1 MALRLVHS
9 KSEKLMAKDPDP
21 KRNLANDLD
30 ALFKLPLAEF
40 TGARNALA
48 AQLKKTG
55 AVDDASIVKSLAKPS
70 ISAWAVNQVYWQ
82 HRDEFD
88 DLMAAGN
95 RLQQLQTSG
104 FAGKF
109 GAMRASLDARREA
122 LTHLS
127 DLTTTLLKEAGHN
140 PTVETIRRVTSTL
153 EALSSYA
160 GVEGGP
166 TPGRLTQ
173 DVDPPGFE
181 TLASMIPIGR
191 AAKANQEIARNESS
205 QKAAAAK
212 ARSDVQKNR
221 KLKAT
226 RQAKIAAAKVS
237 LQTAKK
243 SLAEARA
250 ELHRVE
256 SAQKKASTEAQEA
269 QKHRRE
275 AEERLKHARLVAEQA
290 VKRATGMAEEAR
302 DAAKAIERANRAL
315 AQATKELESLFRESS
330 R

>member
-1 MALRLVHS
+1 MTLRLVHS
-9 KSEKLMAKDPDP
+9 KSEKLMAKNPDP
-21 KRNLANDLD
+21 KRNLSNDVE
-30 ALFKLPLAEF
+30 ALFKLPLGEF

-55 AVDDASIVKSLAKPS
+55 GADDASIVKSLAKPS

-82 HRDEFD
+82 HRDAFD

-104 FAGKF
+104 LAGKV

-127 DLTTTLLKEAGHN
+127 DLATTLLREAGHN
-140 PTVETIRRVTSTL
+140 PTVETIRRVTTTL

-181 TLASMIPIGR
+181 TLASMIPIAR
-191 AAKANQEIARNESS
+191 TAKAQQEITRSTTS
-205 QKAAAAK
+205 QKAAASK

-221 KLKAT
+221 QLEAT

-237 LQTAKK
+237 IQTAKK

-250 ELHRVE
+250 ELQRLE
-256 SAQKKASTEAQEA
+256 SAQKKASAEAQEA

-290 VKRATGMAEEAR
+290 VKRASGMAEEAR
-302 DAAKAIERANRAL
+302 DAAKAIEGANREVAK
-315 AQATKELESLFRESS
+315 ATKELESLFRESPG
-330 R
+330 

>member
-1 MALRLVHS
+1 
-9 KSEKLMAKDPDP
+9 MAKNPDP
-21 KRNLANDLD
+21 KRNLANDVD

-55 AVDDASIVKSLAKPS
+55 AANDASIVKSLAKPS

-82 HRDEFD
+82 HRDAFD

-95 RLQQLQTSG
+95 RLQQLQASG
-104 FAGKF
+104 VAGKV

-122 LTHLS
+122 LAHLS
-127 DLTTTLLKEAGHN
+127 DLATTLLREAGHN
-140 PTVETIRRVTSTL
+140 PTVETIRRVTTTL

-160 GVEGGP
+160 GVESGP

-191 AAKANQEIARNESS
+191 TAKANQEITRNTSS
-205 QKAAAAK
+205 QKAAASK

-221 KLKAT
+221 QLEAT

-250 ELHRVE
+250 ELQRLE
-256 SAQKKASTEAQEA
+256 SAQKKASGEAQEA

-275 AEERLKHARLVAEQA
+275 AEERLKHARLVAEQS
-290 VKRATGMAEEAR
+290 VKRASGIAEEAR
-302 DAAKAIERANRAL
+302 DAAKAIEGANRAV
-315 AQATKELESLFRESS
+315 AKATKELESLFRESPG
-330 R
+330 

>member
-9 KSEKLMAKDPDP
+9 KSEKLMAKNPDP
-21 KRNLANDLD
+21 KRNLASDVD

-40 TGARNALA
+40 TGARNALS

-55 AVDDASIVKSLAKPS
+55 GADDASIVKSLAKPS

-82 HRDEFD
+82 HRDAFD

-104 FAGKF
+104 LAGKV

-127 DLTTTLLKEAGHN
+127 DLATTLLREAGHN
-140 PTVETIRRVTSTL
+140 PTVETIRRVTTTL

-166 TPGRLTQ
+166 TPGHLTQ

-191 AAKANQEIARNESS
+191 TAKANQDITSNKTS
-205 QKAAAAK
+205 QKAASK

-221 KLKAT
+221 QLEAT
-226 RQAKIAAAKVS
+226 RQAKIAAAKLS

-243 SLAEARA
+243 SLAEDRA
-250 ELHRVE
+250 ELQRLE
-256 SAQKKASTEAQEA
+256 SAQKKASAEAQNA

-290 VKRATGMAEEAR
+290 VKRASGIAEEAR
-302 DAAKAIERANRAL
+302 DAAKAIEGANRSV

-330 R
+330 D

>member
-9 KSEKLMAKDPDP
+9 KSEKLMAKNPDP
-21 KRNLANDLD
+21 KRNLSNDVE

-48 AQLKKTG
+48 AHLKRTG
-55 AVDDASIVKSLAKPS
+55 GADDASIVKSLAKPS

-82 HRDEFD
+82 HRDAFD
-88 DLMAAGN
+88 ELMAAGN

-104 FAGKF
+104 LAGKV

-127 DLTTTLLKEAGHN
+127 DLAITLLREAGHN
-140 PTVETIRRVTSTL
+140 PTVETIRRVTTTL

-160 GVEGGP
+160 GAEGGP

-173 DVDPPGFE
+173 DVGPPGFE
-181 TLASMIPIGR
+181 TLASMIPVGPT
-191 AAKANQEIARNESS
+191 AKANQEITRSTTS
-205 QKAAAAK
+205 QKAAASK

-221 KLKAT
+221 QLEAT

-250 ELHRVE
+250 ELSRLE
-256 SAQKKASTEAQEA
+256 SAQKKASAEAQEA
-269 QKHRRE
+269 QKRRRE
-275 AEERLKHARLVAEQA
+275 AEERLKHARLVGEQA
-290 VKRATGMAEEAR
+290 VKRASGMAEEAR
-302 DAAKAIERANRAL
+302 DAAKAIEGANREVAK
-315 AQATKELESLFRESS
+315 ATKELESLFRESPG
-330 R
+330 

>member
-21 KRNLANDLD
+21 KRNLANDVD

-104 FAGKF
+104 FAGKV

-140 PTVETIRRVTSTL
+140 PTVETIRRVTTTL

-160 GVEGGP
+160 GVDGGP

-181 TLASMIPIGR
+181 TLASMLPTGR
-191 AAKANQEIARNESS
+191 KAKANQEIARNESS
-205 QKAAAAK
+205 QKAPAAK

-221 KLKAT
+221 QLEAT

-250 ELHRVE
+250 ELQRLE
-256 SAQKKASTEAQEA
+256 SAQRKASAEAQEA
-269 QKHRRE
+269 QKQRRE

-290 VKRATGMAEEAR
+290 VKRASGIAEEAR
-302 DAAKAIERANRAL
+302 DTTKAIEGANRAV
-315 AQATKELESLFRESS
+315 AKAMKELELLFRESPG
-330 R
+330 

>member
-1 MALRLVHS
+1 
-9 KSEKLMAKDPDP
+9 MAKNPDA
-21 KRNLANDLD
+21 KRNLANDVD

-48 AQLKKTG
+48 AQLKKNG
-55 AVDDASIVKSLAKPS
+55 SGNDANIVKSLTKPS

-82 HRDEFD
+82 HRDAFD
-88 DLMAAGN
+88 DLMAVGN

-104 FAGKF
+104 LAGKV

-122 LTHLS
+122 LAHLS
-127 DLTTTLLKEAGHN
+127 DLATALLRESGHN
-140 PTVETIRRVTSTL
+140 PTVETIRRVTTTL

-181 TLASMIPIGR
+181 TLASMILVGR
-191 AAKANQEIARNESS
+191 TAKANQEITRNTTS
-205 QKAAAAK
+205 QKVAASK

-221 KLKAT
+221 QLEAT
-226 RQAKIAAAKVS
+226 RQAKIAAAKLS

-250 ELHRVE
+250 ELQRLE
-256 SAQKKASTEAQEA
+256 SAQKKASAEAHEAQR
-269 QKHRRE
+269 HRRD

-290 VKRATGMAEEAR
+290 VKRASGLTDEAR
-302 DAAKAIERANRAL
+302 DATKAIEDANRAVTK
-315 AQATKELESLFRESS
+315 ATKELESLFRESPG
-330 R
+330 